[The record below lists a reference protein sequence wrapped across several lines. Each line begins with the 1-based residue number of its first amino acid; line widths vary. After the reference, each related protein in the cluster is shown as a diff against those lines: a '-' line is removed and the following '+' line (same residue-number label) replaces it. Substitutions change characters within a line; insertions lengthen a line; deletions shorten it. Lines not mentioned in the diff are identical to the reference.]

1 MDNTN
6 TSPTSV
12 HATDEGQNSQK
23 HKTKSIHT
31 YTYGTPQS
39 WE

>member
-1 MDNTN
+1 MHKTN
-6 TSPTSV
+6 TSPTSI

-23 HKTKSIHT
+23 QKTKTIHT
-31 YTYGTPQS
+31 NTYEKPQS

>member
-6 TSPTSV
+6 TSPTSI
-12 HATDEGQNSQK
+12 HATGDGQNSQK
-23 HKTKSIHT
+23 KRTKTIHT
-31 YTYGTPQS
+31 YTYETPQS

>member
-6 TSPTSV
+6 TNPTSI

-23 HKTKSIHT
+23 QNTKTIHT
-31 YTYGTPQS
+31 YTYETQQS
-39 WE
+39 SE